1 MEHGAVVEI
10 NYSAK
15 VVDGEVFDTTIKEI
29 AEKAGILDEN
39 MDYKSN
45 AIVVGAEELFEEVNN
60 ALKEMKVGEERK
72 VLIDA
77 EDAYG
82 MRNPK
87 LIRIVSFREF
97 KKEKIQPFPGLIIDL
112 NDRRGKVQSVS
123 GGRVRV
129 DFNHPLAGKDIE
141 YDLKVEKEIKD
152 LKEKVEVLF
161 EKYFG
166 PVPETDRELKVNVK
180 EQEVIISLNDKY
192 GQALEPLK
200 KMFSDLLTK
209 HIVGVKKVKY
219 ISKAEKSEKKE
230 NKKESKSEKKEDKK
244 SEKKTKDKKEAEKS
258 DDKKEAE
265 KSEDKKEAKKS
276 EEKSDDKKEAEK
288 SEKADLVGIAKTLAG
303 ITDQVST
310 IVKGQEAL
318 TEGQVKLKT
327 RIDEV
332 SDIAK
337 SAEEAVSGAT
347 KTEPEGDRSV
357 TQKSETSRKSTLAD
371 TGY

>member
-15 VVDGEVFDTTIKEI
+15 VVDGKVFDTTIREVAK
-29 AEKAGILDEN
+29 KAGILEEN
-39 MDYKSN
+39 MNYKSN
-45 AIVVGAEELFEEVNN
+45 AVVVGAEELFEEVND
-60 ALKEMKVGEERK
+60 ALREMKVGEERK
-72 VLIDA
+72 ILIDA
-77 EDAYG
+77 ENAYG
-82 MRNPK
+82 LRNQK
-87 LIRIVSFREF
+87 LISVVPFREF
-97 KKEKIQPFPGLIIDL
+97 IKEKIQPFPGLVIDL

-166 PVPETDRELKVNVK
+166 PVPSDDRGLKVDVK

-219 ISKAEKSEKKE
+219 VSKEEKKETKKEEKKEIKSEKKE
-230 NKKESKSEKKEDKK
+230 ET
-244 SEKKTKDKKEAEKS
+244 KTKEKEETTKK
-258 DDKKEAE
+258 
-265 KSEDKKEAKKS
+265 
-276 EEKSDDKKEAEK
+276 
-288 SEKADLVGIAKTLAG
+288 
-303 ITDQVST
+303 
-310 IVKGQEAL
+310 
-318 TEGQVKLKT
+318 
-327 RIDEV
+327 
-332 SDIAK
+332 
-337 SAEEAVSGAT
+337 
-347 KTEPEGDRSV
+347 
-357 TQKSETSRKSTLAD
+357 
-371 TGY
+371 

>member
-15 VVDGEVFDTTIKEI
+15 VVDGEVFDTTIREV
-29 AEKAGILDEN
+29 AENAGILEEN
-39 MDYKSN
+39 VTYKAN
-45 AIVVGAEELFEEVNN
+45 AVVVGAEELFEQVND

-72 VLIDA
+72 ILIDA

-82 MRNPK
+82 LRNQK
-87 LIRIVSFREF
+87 LISVVPFREF
-97 KKEKIQPFPGLIIDL
+97 IKEKIHPFPGLIIDL

-166 PVPETDRELKVNVK
+166 PIPSDDRELKVNVK
-180 EQEVIISLNDKY
+180 EQEVTISLNEKY

-209 HIVGVKKVKY
+209 HIVGVKKVEY
-219 ISKAEKSEKKE
+219 VSKA
-230 NKKESKSEKKEDKK
+230 EKKEDKK
-244 SEKKTKDKKEAEKS
+244 ETKSEKKAEKKDENK
-258 DDKKEAE
+258 DDTKK
-265 KSEDKKEAKKS
+265 K
-276 EEKSDDKKEAEK
+276 
-288 SEKADLVGIAKTLAG
+288 
-303 ITDQVST
+303 
-310 IVKGQEAL
+310 
-318 TEGQVKLKT
+318 
-327 RIDEV
+327 
-332 SDIAK
+332 
-337 SAEEAVSGAT
+337 
-347 KTEPEGDRSV
+347 
-357 TQKSETSRKSTLAD
+357 
-371 TGY
+371 